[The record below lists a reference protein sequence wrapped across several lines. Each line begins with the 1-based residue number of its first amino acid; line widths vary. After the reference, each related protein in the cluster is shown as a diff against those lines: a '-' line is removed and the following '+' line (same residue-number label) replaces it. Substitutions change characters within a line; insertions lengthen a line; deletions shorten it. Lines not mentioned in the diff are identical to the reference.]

1 MLLID
6 ASTSLLQIGQTFNG
20 DSSKGVGKRTFS
32 MRIAD
37 QIKRQWVAIFDEN
50 HRPDSMRFGGH
61 FSREYA
67 LAPAI
72 ITCGRSLRAVSRTSF
87 ISMQPVSRLTP

>member
-20 DSSKGVGKRTFS
+20 DSSKGVGKRPFS

-37 QIKRQWVAIFDEN
+37 QIKRQWAAIFDEN

-67 LAPAI
+67 
-72 ITCGRSLRAVSRTSF
+72 TSF
-87 ISMQPVSRLTP
+87 AGKQSVLIHYRLKNSIRSALVPFQ

>member
-67 LAPAI
+67 LVINLIAFYESLKEEPAK
-72 ITCGRSLRAVSRTSF
+72 
-87 ISMQPVSRLTP
+87 

>member
-20 DSSKGVGKRTFS
+20 DSSKRVGKRPFS
-32 MRIAD
+32 MRIAG
-37 QIKRQWVAIFDEN
+37 QIKREWVAIFDEN

-61 FSREYA
+61 FPREYA
-67 LAPAI
+67 R
-72 ITCGRSLRAVSRTSF
+72 CVGESF
-87 ISMQPVSRLTP
+87 YST

>member
-37 QIKRQWVAIFDEN
+37 QIKRQWAAIFDEN

-67 LAPAI
+67 LVINLIAFYESLKEEPAK
-72 ITCGRSLRAVSRTSF
+72 
-87 ISMQPVSRLTP
+87 